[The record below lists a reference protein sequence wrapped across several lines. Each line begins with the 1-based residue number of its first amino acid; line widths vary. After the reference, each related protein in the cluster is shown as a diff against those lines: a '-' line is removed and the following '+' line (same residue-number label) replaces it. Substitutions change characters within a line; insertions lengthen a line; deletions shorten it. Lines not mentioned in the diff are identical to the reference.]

1 MERRYGTSL
10 GHRLKCGLGRR
21 TLDLRKNRTPNSR
34 ICCKSWTTRP
44 KVLLNGPAV
53 SQTYTNENNYFPVTQ
68 GTSVCPCLFELKHAL
83 CNIFKNFFSC
93 LISDS
98 RGVLCY

>member
-53 SQTYTNENNYFPVTQ
+53 SQTYTNENNYF
-68 GTSVCPCLFELKHAL
+68 
-83 CNIFKNFFSC
+83 
-93 LISDS
+93 S
-98 RGVLCY
+98 RYSGNKRLSMFV